1 MGFQTGTP
9 IDINLLSRMHE
20 STYIW
25 WSFSF
30 CLFIF
35 LRKLSFLRQPTPKCP
50 VDRQP
55 LFRNKVNCACV
66 VSYEPYY
73 ELINTMQSAYKLL
86 EKQFFASCVIYVLP
100 DGTIFL

>member
-1 MGFQTGTP
+1 MKVHIYGDHSVFV
-9 IDINLLSRMHE
+9 
-20 STYIW
+20 
-25 WSFSF
+25 
-30 CLFIF
+30 CLFVFFF

-55 LFRNKVNCACV
+55 LLRNKVNCACV

-73 ELINTMQSAYKLL
+73 KLINTRQSAYKL
-86 EKQFFASCVIYVLP
+86 FFASCVIYVLP